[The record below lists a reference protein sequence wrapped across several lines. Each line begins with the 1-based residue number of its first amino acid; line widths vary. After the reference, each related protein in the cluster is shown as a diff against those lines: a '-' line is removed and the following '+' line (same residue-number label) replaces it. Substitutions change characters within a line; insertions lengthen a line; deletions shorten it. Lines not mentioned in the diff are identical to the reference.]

1 MNEQNPID
9 AGDSRENRFQLKAL
23 LRPDLQDL
31 EEYTPIVPFEVL
43 SQKLGIPASSLIK
56 LDANENPYG
65 PSPKVRK
72 ALAAGGHYHI
82 YPDPDHSL
90 LREAIQSYIGLD
102 KAHILCGNGSDEL
115 LDLLMRLFLQPGD
128 AVINCPPTFA
138 MYAFDAGINGARMVG
153 VPRRSD
159 FTLDVEGIEAL
170 FDGQSEDGRP
180 KLLFIASPNNPD
192 GGITPGVNILRL
204 LRLPLVVVID
214 EAYAEFSGESVAHLV
229 PEHPNLIVLRTF
241 SKWAGLAGLRVGYG
255 LFPLEIIMHL
265 WKIKQPYN
273 VNVAAQA
280 AVLASLEDI
289 EHLQGNLERI
299 IAERERLYASLQDIE
314 YLRPYPSRSNFI
326 LCRVMGRE
334 AGKLKQTLE
343 REGIL
348 VRYYRKP
355 GLRDCVRISV
365 GKPEQNE
372 ALLTA
377 LRRLTSRLG
386 QEDQH
391 GS

>member
-1 MNEQNPID
+1 MET
-9 AGDSRENRFQLKAL
+9 RFQLETL
-23 LRPDLQDL
+23 LRPNLQDL
-31 EEYTPIVPFEVL
+31 EEYIPIVPFEVL
-43 SQKLGIPASSLIK
+43 SQQLGIPANSLIK

-65 PSPKVRK
+65 PSPKVCQ
-72 ALAAGGHYHI
+72 ALAAGDHYHI
-82 YPDPDHSL
+82 YPDPDHTL
-90 LREAIQSYIGLD
+90 LREAIQSYVGLG

-115 LDLLMRLFLQPGD
+115 LDLVMRLFLQPGD
-128 AVINCPPTFA
+128 AVINCPPTFG
-138 MYAFDAGINGARMVG
+138 MYAFDAGINGAQVVD
-153 VPRRSD
+153 VPRQGD
-159 FTLDVEGIEAL
+159 FALDMEGIEAL
-170 FDGQSEDGRP
+170 FDDRPEDRRP

-192 GGITPGVNILRL
+192 GSITPGDNILRL
-204 LRLPLVVVID
+204 LRLPLVVVVD
-214 EAYAEFSGESVAHLV
+214 EAYAEFSGQSAAPLV

-255 LFPLEIIMHL
+255 LFPLEIIKHL

-289 EHLQGNLERI
+289 DYLRGNVERI
-299 IAERERLYASLQDIE
+299 VAERERLYASLQDIE
-314 YLRPYPSRSNFI
+314 YLRPYPSHSNFI
-326 LCRVMGRE
+326 LCRVMGLE
-334 AGKLKQTLE
+334 ASELKQTLE

-355 GLRDCVRISV
+355 GLRDCIRISV

-372 ALLTA
+372 ALLAA
-377 LRRLTSRLG
+377 LRRLASHLG
-386 QEDQH
+386 QEEQR

>member
-1 MNEQNPID
+1 MKDEFHL
-9 AGDSRENRFQLKAL
+9 EAL
-23 LRPDLQDL
+23 LRPDMRDL
-31 EEYTPIVPFEVL
+31 EEYSPIVPFEML
-43 SQKLGIPASSLIK
+43 SRQLGIPADSLVK

-65 PSPKVRK
+65 PSTKVRQ
-72 ALAAGGHYHI
+72 ALTAGDHYHI
-82 YPDPDHSL
+82 YPDPDHTL

-115 LDLLMRLFLQPGD
+115 LDLVMRLFIQPGD
-128 AVINCPPTFA
+128 AVINCPPTFG
-138 MYAFDAGINGARMVG
+138 MYAFDAGINGARVVE
-153 VPRRSD
+153 VPRKSD
-159 FTLDVEGIEAL
+159 FKLDVGGIEAL
-170 FDGQSEDGRP
+170 FDAWPEDRRP

-192 GGITPGVNILRL
+192 GGITPGSDILRL
-204 LRLPLVVVID
+204 LRLPLVVVVD
-214 EAYAEFSGESVAHLV
+214 EAYAEFSGESVVHLV
-229 PEHPNLIVLRTF
+229 PEYPNLIVLRTF

-255 LFPLEIIMHL
+255 LFPLEIIKHL

-289 EHLQGNLERI
+289 DYLQSNVERI
-299 IAERERLYASLQDIE
+299 VAERERLYACLQDIE

-326 LCRVMGRE
+326 LCRVVGRE
-334 AGKLKQTLE
+334 ASELKQTLE

-348 VRYYRKP
+348 VRYYRQP
-355 GLRDCVRISV
+355 GLRDCIRISV
-365 GKPEQNE
+365 GKPDQNE
-372 ALLTA
+372 VLLAA

>member
-1 MNEQNPID
+1 MD
-9 AGDSRENRFQLKAL
+9 AGDSMENKFQLAAL

-43 SQKLGIPASSLIK
+43 SQRLGVPARSLIK

-65 PSPKVRK
+65 PSPKVHR
-72 ALAAGGHYHI
+72 ALAAGDHYHI
-82 YPDPDHSL
+82 YPDPDHTL

-115 LDLLMRLFLQPGD
+115 LDLVMRLFIQPGD
-128 AVINCPPTFA
+128 AIINCPPTFG
-138 MYAFDAGINGARMVG
+138 MYVFDAGINGARVVG

-159 FTLDVEGIEAL
+159 FVLDVEGIEDL
-170 FDGQSEDGRP
+170 FDARAEDERP

-192 GGITPGVNILRL
+192 GGIIPDDDILRL

-214 EAYAEFSGESVAHLV
+214 EAYAEFSGESAAHLV

-255 LFPLEIIMHL
+255 LFPLDIIKHL

-289 EHLQGNLERI
+289 DHLRANVERI
-299 IAERERLYASLQDIE
+299 IVERERLYASLQDIE
-314 YLRPYPSRSNFI
+314 YLCPYPSRSNFL
-326 LCRVMGRE
+326 LCQVVGCE
-334 AGKLKQTLE
+334 AGELKQALE

-355 GLRDCVRISV
+355 GLRDCIRISV

-372 ALLTA
+372 ALLAA
-377 LRRLTSRLG
+377 LRHLT
-386 QEDQH
+386 
-391 GS
+391 

>member
-1 MNEQNPID
+1 ME
-9 AGDSRENRFQLKAL
+9 SEFQMEAL

-43 SQKLGIPASSLIK
+43 SQKLGIPVGSLIK

-65 PSPKVRK
+65 PSPKVRQ
-72 ALAAGGHYHI
+72 ALAAGDHYHI
-82 YPDPDHSL
+82 YPDPDHTL

-115 LDLLMRLFLQPGD
+115 LDLVMRLFIQPGD
-128 AVINCPPTFA
+128 AVINCPPTFG
-138 MYAFDAGINGARMVG
+138 MYAFDAGINGARV
-153 VPRRSD
+153 VEVSRRSD
-159 FTLDVEGIEAL
+159 FSLDVEGIEAL
-170 FDGQSEDGRP
+170 FDGRPEGERP

-192 GGITPGVNILRL
+192 GGITPGVDILRL

-214 EAYAEFSGESVAHLV
+214 EAYAEFSGESATHLV

-255 LFPLEIIMHL
+255 LFPLEIIKHL

-280 AVLASLEDI
+280 AVLASLEDVDY
-289 EHLQGNLERI
+289 LQGNLERI
-299 IAERERLYASLQDIE
+299 VAGRERLYANLQDIE

-326 LCRVMGRE
+326 LCRVVGRE
-334 AGKLKQTLE
+334 ASELKQTLE
-343 REGIL
+343 RGGIL
-348 VRYYRKP
+348 VRYYRQP
-355 GLRDCVRISV
+355 GLHDCIRISV

-372 ALLTA
+372 ALLAA
-377 LRRLTSRLG
+377 LQRLTSRLG
-386 QEDQH
+386 QGGRLAQE
-391 GS
+391 G

>member
-1 MNEQNPID
+1 MEK
-9 AGDSRENRFQLKAL
+9 FQLEAL

-43 SQKLGIPASSLIK
+43 SQRLGIPAWSLIK
-56 LDANENPYG
+56 LDANENLYG
-65 PSPKVRK
+65 PSPRVRQ
-72 ALAAGGHYHI
+72 ALAAGDHYHI
-82 YPDPDHSL
+82 YPDPDHTL

-115 LDLLMRLFLQPGD
+115 LDLVMRLFIQPGD
-128 AVINCPPTFA
+128 AVINCPPTFG
-138 MYAFDAGINGARMVG
+138 MYAFDAGINGARVME

-159 FTLDVEGIEAL
+159 FSLEVEGIETL
-170 FDGQSEDGRP
+170 FHVQPEGEKP
-180 KLLFIASPNNPD
+180 KLLFLASPNNPD
-192 GGITPGVNILRL
+192 GGIISGDDILRL

-214 EAYAEFSGESVAHLV
+214 EAYAEFSGESAAHLV
-229 PEHPNLIVLRTF
+229 PKCPNLIVLRTF

-255 LFPLEIIMHL
+255 LFPLEIIKYL

-289 EHLQGNLERI
+289 DYLRGNVERI
-299 IAERERLYASLQDIE
+299 IAERERLYVSLQEIE

-334 AGKLKQTLE
+334 ASELKQTLE
-343 REGIL
+343 GEGIL
-348 VRYYRKP
+348 VRYYRQP

-372 ALLTA
+372 ALLAA
-377 LRRLTSRLG
+377 LR
-386 QEDQH
+386 DFV
-391 GS
+391 

>member
-9 AGDSRENRFQLKAL
+9 AGDSRENRFQLEAL

-56 LDANENPYG
+56 LDANENPHG
-65 PSPKVRK
+65 PSPKVRQ
-72 ALAAGGHYHI
+72 ALAAGDHYHI
-82 YPDPDHSL
+82 YPDPGHTL

-102 KAHILCGNGSDEL
+102 KVHILCGNGSDEL
-115 LDLLMRLFLQPGD
+115 LDLVMRLFLQPGD
-128 AVINCPPTFA
+128 AVINCPPTFG
-138 MYAFDAGINGARMVG
+138 MYAFDAGINGARV
-153 VPRRSD
+153 VEVARRSD
-159 FTLDVEGIEAL
+159 FTLDVEGIETL
-170 FDGQSEDGRP
+170 FDGRPEGERP

-192 GGITPGVNILRL
+192 GGIAPGDDILHL

-214 EAYAEFSGESVAHLV
+214 EAYAEFSGESAAHLV

-255 LFPLEIIMHL
+255 LFPLEIIKHL

-289 EHLQGNLERI
+289 DYLRGNVDHI
-299 IAERERLYASLQDIE
+299 IAEREQLYASLQEIE
-314 YLRPYPSRSNFI
+314 YLRPYPSQSNFI
-326 LCRVMGRE
+326 LCRVVGRE
-334 AGKLKQTLE
+334 ASDLKQTLE

-372 ALLTA
+372 ALLIA
-377 LRRLTSRLG
+377 LRQLTPRLG
-386 QEDQH
+386 QEGHH